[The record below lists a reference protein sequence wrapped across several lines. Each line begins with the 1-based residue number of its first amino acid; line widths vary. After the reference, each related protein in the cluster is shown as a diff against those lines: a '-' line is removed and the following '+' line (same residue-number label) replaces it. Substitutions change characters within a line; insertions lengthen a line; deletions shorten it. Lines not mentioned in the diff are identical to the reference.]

1 MTDKQKA
8 LLAIFTYSILGGA
21 IAAITKIGLSQI
33 PPLSFAFIRFFLA
46 SVIIAPFIWKRRKAF
61 VRDIKML
68 GPFSLLATLNII
80 FFILGIK
87 LTTANSSQ
95 IIYATVPIL
104 VVLLSYF
111 LFGEK
116 LSFRQVLGVMLGFI
130 GTFFVLFLPILEKG
144 GKFSGNLFGN
154 ILLVAAVISFSIYM
168 ILSKKAQ
175 KTHSLFH
182 IISVFIIITAVILFP
197 FSFVETL
204 NNWQWW
210 NGVTL
215 PAILSLTYMTIA
227 ATITI
232 YWLTQYSIKHGGA
245 VFASMAFY
253 LSPLFGFVASAI
265 LLDESVSPLLIF
277 AAVFTFIGIFLT
289 SNR

>member
-1 MTDKQKA
+1 MGNKQKA
-8 LLAIFTYSILGGA
+8 FLAILIYSIISGA
-21 IAAITKIGLSQI
+21 VAAITKVGLSKI
-33 PPLSFAFIRFFLA
+33 PPLSFAFIRFLLA
-46 SVIIAPFIWKRRKAF
+46 AVIISPFIWKKRNSFA
-61 VRDIKML
+61 RDIKIL

-80 FFILGIK
+80 LFVLGIK